1 MEEPQGNWA
10 IKWHLKMSMDKMLSH
25 AHSKT
30 CHSFTYEVVGS
41 ALVDPWIPL
50 RGKIL
55 GFCWTGP
62 RKCQLSG
69 SQKCQSNV
77 QRY

>member
-10 IKWHLKMSMDKMLSH
+10 IKWHLKMSADKMLSH

-30 CHSFTYEVVGS
+30 SHSFTYKVMGS
-41 ALVDPWIPL
+41 TLVDPQIPL

-55 GFCWTGP
+55 GF
-62 RKCQLSG
+62 
-69 SQKCQSNV
+69 
-77 QRY
+77 